1 MAKKKEHDDVSGSG
15 ITDEMTSLVQEI
27 AELVKVRTALSFGSK
42 TGERDTA
49 ESRMSRAIN
58 SKVMKLSKLVSKKF
72 D

>member
-1 MAKKKEHDDVSGSG
+1 MAKKKEHDEVSGSG
-15 ITDEMTSLVQEI
+15 ITDEMNSIVQEI
-27 AELVKVRTALSFGSK
+27 AELVKVRNALSFGSK

-58 SKVMKLSKLVSKKF
+58 SKVMKLSKLVAKKF